1 MDFRDL
7 DRRAMKL
14 ASDVVAQVRPE
25 HLSWPTPCADWTLH
39 GLLRHLISENTAFAA
54 ATTAGLDPSE
64 VDWNSGRLGPD
75 PIADYERAATTYLD
89 AFVPDTVLKRKM
101 LITGF
106 EVTGSTAVAMHL
118 VDTVAHGWDLAKT
131 LGLDF
136 DIDDELPA
144 TALRIMRQFPG
155 DRPTPAFDVVVQVDD
170 RASELDRFVAYVGR
184 RPEWTSPR

>member
-1 MDFRDL
+1 VDFRDL
-7 DRRAMKL
+7 DRRAMKVVG
-14 ASDVVAQVRPE
+14 DVVAQVRPE

-39 GLLRHLISENTAFAA
+39 GLLRHLISENRAFAA

-75 PIADYERAATTYLD
+75 PVADHERAATTYLD

-118 VDTVAHGWDLAKT
+118 VDSVAHGWDLART
-131 LGLDF
+131 LGIDF
-136 DIDDELPA
+136 DVDDELPA
-144 TALRIMRQFPG
+144 TALRIMRQFPS
-155 DRPTPAFDVVVQVDD
+155 DRPTPAFDVVVQVGEH
-170 RASELDRFVAYVGR
+170 ASELDRFVAYVGR
-184 RPEWTSPR
+184 RPEWTRPR

>member
-7 DRRAMKL
+7 DRRAMKV
-14 ASDVVAQVRPE
+14 ASEVVAQVRPE

-54 ATTAGLDPSE
+54 ATTAGTDPSE
-64 VDWNSGRLGPD
+64 VDWNSGRLGAD
-75 PIADYERAATTYLD
+75 PVADYERAATTYLD
-89 AFVPDTVLKRKM
+89 AFVPDPVLKRKM
-101 LITGF
+101 WISGF

-136 DIDDELPA
+136 EIDDDLSS
-144 TALRIMRQFPG
+144 TALRIMRQFPS
-155 DRPTPAFDVVVQVDD
+155 DRPTPSFDLVVQVGEH
-170 RASELDRFVAYVGR
+170 ASELDRFVAYVGR